1 MPPSTKF
8 APPGFTTKTWW
19 LGVVWP
25 LAGIASAY
33 WLRIADS
40 HGFMSPDSRDFATRP
55 TAFWLFPTAAHLIAA
70 LLVPAA
76 AVVAS
81 LTRRP
86 QLEYATL
93 GFVVGLSGAW
103 AVATSFPGLD
113 ELGNFGP
120 GSTRHSTAG
129 EGPSQQL
136 VLFIKTVADRWAI
149 PTFFAGFHAALVVAR
164 GGGDRSR
171 RLSHGWMLGAALL
184 PIVDSVSDLAAISA
198 SVRGQTTVFNIG
210 TAPLYLVGC
219 IVCLFAYAAV
229 SATADKASRSAT
241 AD

>member
-1 MPPSTKF
+1 MF

-25 LAGIASAY
+25 LAAIVAAQLLGG
-33 WLRIADS
+33 ADLFRLNTPS
-40 HGFMSPDSRDFATRP
+40 SPDSAARGA
-55 TAFWLFPTAAHLIAA
+55 AYVIFPTWAHLATAIF
-70 LLVPAA
+70 VPAA

-86 QLEYATL
+86 QLEYAAL

-103 AVATSFPGLD
+103 AVATSFPGID
-113 ELGNFGP
+113 ELANFGP
-120 GSTRHSTAG
+120 GSPRHSTAG

-136 VLFIKTVADRWAI
+136 ALFFKTIADRWAI
-149 PTFFAGFHAALVVAR
+149 PAFFVGFQAALVVAR

-171 RLSHGWMLGAALL
+171 SLSHGWLIGAALL
-184 PIVDSVSDLAAISA
+184 PIVDSISELSTIST
-198 SVRGQTTVFNIG
+198 SVRGPTTVFNIV
-210 TAPLYLVGC
+210 TALLYLVGC
-219 IVCLFAYAAV
+219 IICLFAYAAV
-229 SATADKASRSAT
+229 SATTDKASRSAT